1 MRVVKIRR
9 CGRHAYQQLLKGSV
23 PRCLPRKVLR
33 TLLAQGWGTI
43 EYKSTAEVLAD
54 VRRVW
59 DSYRQSYDPTD
70 PVV

>member
-1 MRVVKIRR
+1 MLE
-9 CGRHAYQQLLKGSV
+9 A
-23 PRCLPRKVLR
+23 CLPTAAETLRSWCLLREVLR
-33 TLLAQGWGTI
+33 TALAQGWGTI